1 MSITNTITKIFKTI
15 FPSKHNNGCFFTQL
29 KVIIIVTTIF
39 IIAHTDNSRFTSV
52 LNIAKNTICKNTKT
66 LLNII
71 TYPENNNFALSY

>member
-29 KVIIIVTTIF
+29 KVI